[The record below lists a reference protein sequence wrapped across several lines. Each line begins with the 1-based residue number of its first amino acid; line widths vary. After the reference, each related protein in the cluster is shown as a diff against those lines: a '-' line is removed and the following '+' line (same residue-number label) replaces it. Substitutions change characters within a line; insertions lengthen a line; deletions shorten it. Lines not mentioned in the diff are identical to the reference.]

1 MASLKQSNDFFQGDR
16 FATELCGIKIKEV
29 GRHCALCEMPV
40 TECHLNARR
49 TPMGGAIFT
58 LADFAAAV
66 AANSELGDENVIS
79 LHADISYLSA
89 AKGKI
94 LYAEATAIRHGR
106 STTLYQVEISDELG
120 TKVAFVHV
128 TGYVM
133 KNIGQKEK

>member
-1 MASLKQSNDFFQGDR
+1 MANLKQSNEFFKNDL
-16 FATELCGIKIKEV
+16 FATEVSGIKIKEV
-29 GRHCALCEMPV
+29 GLHCALCEMPI
-40 TECHLNARR
+40 TDRHRNARG

-89 AKGKI
+89 ARGET

-106 STTLYQVEISDELG
+106 STTLYQVEISDDVG
-120 TKVAFVHV
+120 TKVAFVNV
-128 TGYVM
+128 TGYVL
-133 KNIGQKEK
+133 KKCCKK